1 MLKVEGAIVII
12 AHKVCA
18 KIFDHAHIAFK
29 PCHFASTRL
38 LGQTGAKQD
47 FLAVEQAVSQ
57 PEDSLYLCIHEK
69 FMLFLNYL
77 LRGCTLGFL
86 AH

>member
-12 AHKVCA
+12 ARKACA

-47 FLAVEQAVSQ
+47 FLAVEQAVS
-57 PEDSLYLCIHEK
+57 
-69 FMLFLNYL
+69 
-77 LRGCTLGFL
+77 
-86 AH
+86 